1 MKCPINLAHFLFN
14 LSQKENQVKILD
26 PCLWPGGSY
35 KFRSVLVLPVCLSRS
50 FLGIDFLV
58 FSDMQLVLETCMR
71 LWLTESDFL
80 EKSRSVKKWP
90 KMVMTQEWSFFF
102 FFFNYISRFGW
113 NWYKTKVLINSAA
126 IFSKNYIEKAMFR
139 GEISAVMTLL
149 MSKCYW
155 IRWKW

>member
-1 MKCPINLAHFLFN
+1 MTKYLLVLTKEGSPNDKFKKLSYLPIPPLSPKKIFYLTTLSGIFQSIAKGKWMKCAINLAHFLFN

-71 LWLTESDFL
+71 L
-80 EKSRSVKKWP
+80 
-90 KMVMTQEWSFFF
+90 
-102 FFFNYISRFGW
+102 
-113 NWYKTKVLINSAA
+113 
-126 IFSKNYIEKAMFR
+126 
-139 GEISAVMTLL
+139 
-149 MSKCYW
+149 
-155 IRWKW
+155 